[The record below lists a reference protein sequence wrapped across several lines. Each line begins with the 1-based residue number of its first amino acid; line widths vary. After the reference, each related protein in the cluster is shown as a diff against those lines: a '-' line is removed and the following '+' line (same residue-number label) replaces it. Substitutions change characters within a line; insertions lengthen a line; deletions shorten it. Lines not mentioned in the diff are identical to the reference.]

1 MKKTRRYTLRARA
14 ASQAETRQRIVEAA
28 VELHRK
34 LGPAE
39 TSRTAVA
46 DRAGVQRHT
55 LYRHFPTEADLL
67 RACRDHFVGTHPFPD
82 PAGWTKL
89 APGPDRLRAALRE
102 LYGYYAT
109 NREMLGNVLR
119 DSDRLP
125 VGVGFREGMARA
137 AVVLAAGWPAARS
150 TSARAALELAVDF
163 YTWRS
168 LADASRLEPATAA
181 ALISRMV
188 SALLRELSLEGAEPK
203 PER

>member
-1 MKKTRRYTLRARA
+1 VKKTRRYTLRARA

-67 RACRDHFVGTHPFPD
+67 RACRDHFRGTHPFPD

-89 APGPDRLRAALRE
+89 APGPARLRAGLRE

-119 DSDRLP
+119 DSERLP
-125 VGVGFREGMARA
+125 VGGGFREGMARA
-137 AVVLAAGWPAARS
+137 AAVLAAGWPAARS

-168 LADASRLEPATAA
+168 LTDASRLEPATAA

-188 SALLRELSLEGAEPK
+188 SALLRERTAA
-203 PER
+203 R